1 MKSNHRFPLRRQIV
15 WGMRFFTILTS
26 LAVGA
31 ALFTLSN
38 QYVRANSLQA
48 ADFNLRLVATS
59 IETSLDSAD
68 ALLNWASID
77 STVRRYIS
85 QENINGTQT
94 IAAYEAVQEKY
105 YSSTLY
111 SHILR
116 FFITNENDR
125 HLQFGTL
132 NSSAAL
138 NRTSIK
144 QFLPKG
150 YGMQFT
156 TDPLLPG
163 SPDCIALSQ
172 PVRCGK
178 GTLHRGSTY
187 LALNTAIITDPAAGY
202 NLTDGSALYWEM
214 GSRLWQI
221 ENGSLTEIENPLR
234 EVDYTLR
241 TGSNNGVTEQ
251 TAWQGKV
258 QLDGQKYYVVKVTLN
273 GRSAALVQLLPANTF
288 LLHYGVYLWL
298 ITLGIAIIWGLSFL
312 MQHWLEWVITRPVE
326 ALQKR
331 IETVGSGNFAPD
343 RTVEWNNELGD
354 IGRGI
359 NQLAENVDSLM
370 TRRVEDERRKQ
381 ELEYRM
387 LQNEVNP
394 HFIYN
399 TLNSIRWMATIQHA
413 PGIAEMVTAFARLT
427 KSISKGTQKLV
438 PLQEELALLNDYFT
452 IQQYRYGGD
461 LEIEVS
467 RIESETLCQD
477 CMIPRFT
484 LQPLVENAIFHGLEP
499 KGGHGSVL
507 LDISTDPDTG
517 DVLLRITDD
526 GVGMPPEQVAHLL
539 DEPAEGAEK
548 AEKFR
553 HVGLWNVNRR
563 IRYSFGEGYG
573 LTIES
578 EEDVGTEVTIRLPY
592 QQKGDS
598 HAADITGGCGRALLP
613 ELWRLQPPCRAVR
626 CAGIPLWA
634 GCGQRCFAS
643 PCGGRLPCRCRPRPF
658 AEPGR
663 QHPHQPVVPADH
675 RLCRR
680 RNDGVLR
687 SAPAPFNGVV
697 SQRGRLCRA
706 AGQLGAGCKVR
717 LQRRQPQP
725 QRYRQ
730 HYCIQGR
737 QTVPDRY
744 RSGELHQKDLQP
756 PAV

>member
-1 MKSNHRFPLRRQIV
+1 MKSSHRFPLRRQIV
-15 WGMRFFTILTS
+15 WGMRFFTFLTS

-31 ALFTLSN
+31 ALFILSN

-48 ADFNLRLVATS
+48 AEFNLRLVATS
-59 IETSLDSAD
+59 IETSLESAD

-94 IAAYEAVQEKY
+94 IAAYEAMQEKY

-116 FFITNENDR
+116 FFVTNENDR
-125 HLQFGTL
+125 HLQFGPL

-138 NRTSIK
+138 NRTSVK
-144 QFLPKG
+144 QFLTKG
-150 YGMQFT
+150 YGMQFA

-163 SPDCIALSQ
+163 SPSCIAISQ

-187 LALNTAIITDPAAGY
+187 LALDTAIITDPAAGY
-202 NLTDGSALYWEM
+202 SLTDGSALYWEM

-298 ITLGIAIIWGLSFL
+298 VALGTAIIWGLSFL
-312 MQHWLEWVITRPVE
+312 MQHWLERVITRPVE

-413 PGIAEMVTAFARLT
+413 PGIAVIDALEVLAAADGPVHRVGLDAEDFFNVLHQLKRVAGLAVHLVDEGKNRDVAQRADLEQLDGLGLNALGGVNDHDGGVRRHQGAVGILT
-427 KSISKGTQKLV
+427 EVLV
-438 PLQEELALLNDYFT
+438 AGRVQNVDALALIVELQNRRGNGNTALLFNVHPVGHRMLGALLALDRTCGLDGPTVEQELFGECGFT
-452 IQQYRYGGD
+452 
-461 LEIEVS
+461 
-467 RIESETLCQD
+467 
-477 CMIPRFT
+477 
-484 LQPLVENAIFHGLEP
+484 
-499 KGGHGSVL
+499 
-507 LDISTDPDTG
+507 
-517 DVLLRITDD
+517 
-526 GVGMPPEQVAHLL
+526 GVG
-539 DEPAEGAEK
+539 
-548 AEKFR
+548 
-553 HVGLWNVNRR
+553 
-563 IRYSFGEGYG
+563 
-573 LTIES
+573 
-578 EEDVGTEVTIRLPY
+578 
-592 QQKGDS
+592 
-598 HAADITGGCGRALLP
+598 
-613 ELWRLQPPCRAVR
+613 VR
-626 CAGIPLWA
+626 DDRKCAPGFDF
-634 GCGQRCFAS
+634 FA
-643 PCGGRLPCRCRPRPF
+643 
-658 AEPGR
+658 
-663 QHPHQPVVPADH
+663 Q
-675 RLCRR
+675 
-680 RNDGVLR
+680 
-687 SAPAPFNGVV
+687 
-697 SQRGRLCRA
+697 
-706 AGQLGAGCKVR
+706 
-717 LQRRQPQP
+717 
-725 QRYRQ
+725 
-730 HYCIQGR
+730 
-737 QTVPDRY
+737 
-744 RSGELHQKDLQP
+744 
-756 PAV
+756 

>member
-1 MKSNHRFPLRRQIV
+1 MKSSHRFPLRRQIV
-15 WGMRFFTILTS
+15 WSTRVFTALTS
-26 LAVGA
+26 LAVCA
-31 ALFTLSN
+31 ALFFLSN
-38 QYVRANSLQA
+38 QYVRTNTLQA
-48 ADFNLRLVATS
+48 AEFNLRLVATG
-59 IETSLDSAD
+59 IETSLNDAD
-68 ALLNWASID
+68 ALLNWASIND
-77 STVRRYIS
+77 TVRRYLS
-85 QENINGTQT
+85 LEEVNGTQT
-94 IAAYEAVQEKY
+94 IAAYKAAQEKY
-105 YSSTLY
+105 YSNPLY
-111 SHILR
+111 PKVIR
-116 FFITNENDR
+116 FFMSNENDR
-125 HLQFGTL
+125 HLQFGPL
-132 NSSAAL
+132 NSSSAL
-138 NRTSIK
+138 NRSSVSL
-144 QFLPKG
+144 FLQQG
-150 YGMQFT
+150 YGMRFT
-156 TDPLLPG
+156 TDPLM
-163 SPDCIALSQ
+163 LSH
-172 PVRCGK
+172 PACLAISRPIRSGH
-178 GTLHRGSTY
+178 GTMHRGTVY
-187 LALNTAIITDPAAGY
+187 LALDPSVITDSAAGY
-202 NLTDGSALYWEM
+202 SLTDGSALYWEM
-214 GSRLWQI
+214 GNRLWQI
-221 ENGSLTEIENPLR
+221 ENGSLMETENRLR
-234 EVDYTLR
+234 EMDYTLR
-241 TGSNNGVTEQ
+241 TESKNGVTEQ

-298 ITLGIAIIWGLSFL
+298 IALGIAIILGLSFL
-312 MQHWLEWVITRPVE
+312 MQHWLEQVITRPVE

-331 IETVGSGNFAPD
+331 IEAVGSGSFAPD

-359 NQLAENVDSLM
+359 NQLAEDVDSLM
-370 TRRVEDERRKQ
+370 ARRVEDERRKQ

-467 RIESETLCQD
+467 RIEDERLCRD
-477 CMIPRFT
+477 CLIPRFT

-526 GVGMPPEQVAHLL
+526 GVGMPPELVAHLL

-592 QQKGDS
+592 QQKGDT
-598 HAADITGGCGRALLP
+598 HAADITGG
-613 ELWRLQPPCRAVR
+613 
-626 CAGIPLWA
+626 
-634 GCGQRCFAS
+634 
-643 PCGGRLPCRCRPRPF
+643 
-658 AEPGR
+658 
-663 QHPHQPVVPADH
+663 
-675 RLCRR
+675 
-680 RNDGVLR
+680 
-687 SAPAPFNGVV
+687 
-697 SQRGRLCRA
+697 
-706 AGQLGAGCKVR
+706 
-717 LQRRQPQP
+717 
-725 QRYRQ
+725 
-730 HYCIQGR
+730 
-737 QTVPDRY
+737 
-744 RSGELHQKDLQP
+744 
-756 PAV
+756 

>member
-1 MKSNHRFPLRRQIV
+1 MKSSHRFPLRRQIV
-15 WGMRFFTILTS
+15 WSTRVFTALTS
-26 LAVGA
+26 LAVCA
-31 ALFTLSN
+31 ALFFLSN
-38 QYVRANSLQA
+38 QYVRTNTLQA
-48 ADFNLRLVATS
+48 AEFNLRLVATG
-59 IETSLDSAD
+59 IETSLNDAD
-68 ALLNWASID
+68 TLLNWASIND
-77 STVRRYIS
+77 TVRRYLS
-85 QENINGTQT
+85 QEEVNGTQT
-94 IAAYEAVQEKY
+94 IAAYKAAQEKY
-105 YSSTLY
+105 YSNPLY
-111 SHILR
+111 PKVIR
-116 FFITNENDR
+116 FFMSNENDR
-125 HLQFGTL
+125 HLQFGPL
-132 NSSAAL
+132 NSSSAL
-138 NRTSIK
+138 NRSSVSL
-144 QFLPKG
+144 FLQQG
-150 YGMQFT
+150 YGMRFT
-156 TDPLLPG
+156 TDPLMISHPACLAISRPIRSG
-163 SPDCIALSQ
+163 H
-172 PVRCGK
+172 
-178 GTLHRGSTY
+178 GTMHRGTVY
-187 LALNTAIITDPAAGY
+187 LALDPSVITDSAAGY
-202 NLTDGSALYWEM
+202 SLTDGSALYWEM
-214 GSRLWQI
+214 GNRLWQI
-221 ENGSLTEIENPLR
+221 ENGSLMETENRLR
-234 EVDYTLR
+234 EMDYTLR
-241 TGSNNGVTEQ
+241 TESKNGVTEQ

-298 ITLGIAIIWGLSFL
+298 VALGIAIIWGLSFL

-467 RIESETLCQD
+467 RIESETLCRD

-598 HAADITGGCGRALLP
+598 HAADLTGG
-613 ELWRLQPPCRAVR
+613 
-626 CAGIPLWA
+626 
-634 GCGQRCFAS
+634 
-643 PCGGRLPCRCRPRPF
+643 
-658 AEPGR
+658 
-663 QHPHQPVVPADH
+663 
-675 RLCRR
+675 
-680 RNDGVLR
+680 
-687 SAPAPFNGVV
+687 
-697 SQRGRLCRA
+697 
-706 AGQLGAGCKVR
+706 
-717 LQRRQPQP
+717 
-725 QRYRQ
+725 
-730 HYCIQGR
+730 
-737 QTVPDRY
+737 
-744 RSGELHQKDLQP
+744 
-756 PAV
+756 

>member
-1 MKSNHRFPLRRQIV
+1 MKSSHRFPLRRQIV
-15 WGMRFFTILTS
+15 WSTRVFTALTS
-26 LAVGA
+26 LAVCA
-31 ALFTLSN
+31 ALFFLSN
-38 QYVRANSLQA
+38 QYVRTNTLQA
-48 ADFNLRLVATS
+48 AEFNLRLVATG
-59 IETSLDSAD
+59 IETSLNDAD
-68 ALLNWASID
+68 ALLNWASIND
-77 STVRRYIS
+77 TVRRYLS
-85 QENINGTQT
+85 QEEVNGTQT
-94 IAAYEAVQEKY
+94 IAAYKAAQEKY
-105 YSSTLY
+105 YSNPLY
-111 SHILR
+111 PKVIR
-116 FFITNENDR
+116 FFMSNENDR
-125 HLQFGTL
+125 HLQFGPL
-132 NSSAAL
+132 NSSSAL
-138 NRTSIK
+138 NRSSVSL
-144 QFLPKG
+144 FLQQG
-150 YGMQFT
+150 YGMCFT
-156 TDPLLPG
+156 TDPLM
-163 SPDCIALSQ
+163 LSH
-172 PVRCGK
+172 PACLAISRPIRSGH
-178 GTLHRGSTY
+178 GTMHRGTVY
-187 LALNTAIITDPAAGY
+187 LALGPSVITDSAAGY
-202 NLTDGSALYWEM
+202 SLTDGSALYWEM
-214 GSRLWQI
+214 GNRLWQI
-221 ENGSLTEIENPLR
+221 ENGSLMETENRLR
-234 EVDYTLR
+234 EMDYTLR
-241 TGSNNGVTEQ
+241 TESNNGVTEQ

-298 ITLGIAIIWGLSFL
+298 IALGIAIILGLSFL
-312 MQHWLEWVITRPVE
+312 MQHWLEQVITRPVE

-331 IETVGSGNFAPD
+331 IEAVGSGSFAPD

-359 NQLAENVDSLM
+359 NQLAEDVDSLM
-370 TRRVEDERRKQ
+370 ARRVEDERRKQ

-467 RIESETLCQD
+467 RIEDERLCRD
-477 CMIPRFT
+477 CLIPRFT

-598 HAADITGGCGRALLP
+598 HAADITGG
-613 ELWRLQPPCRAVR
+613 
-626 CAGIPLWA
+626 
-634 GCGQRCFAS
+634 
-643 PCGGRLPCRCRPRPF
+643 
-658 AEPGR
+658 
-663 QHPHQPVVPADH
+663 
-675 RLCRR
+675 
-680 RNDGVLR
+680 
-687 SAPAPFNGVV
+687 
-697 SQRGRLCRA
+697 
-706 AGQLGAGCKVR
+706 
-717 LQRRQPQP
+717 
-725 QRYRQ
+725 
-730 HYCIQGR
+730 
-737 QTVPDRY
+737 
-744 RSGELHQKDLQP
+744 
-756 PAV
+756 

>member
-1 MKSNHRFPLRRQIV
+1 MKSSHRFPLRRQIV
-15 WGMRFFTILTS
+15 WGMRFFTFLTS

-31 ALFTLSN
+31 ALFILSN

-48 ADFNLRLVATS
+48 AEFNLRLVATS

-77 STVRRYIS
+77 STVRRYIT

-94 IAAYEAVQEKY
+94 IAAYEAMQEKY

-116 FFITNENDR
+116 FFVTNENAR
-125 HLQFGTL
+125 HLQFGAL

-138 NRTSIK
+138 NRTSVK
-144 QFLPKG
+144 QFLTKG
-150 YGMQFT
+150 YGMQFA

-187 LALNTAIITDPAAGY
+187 LALDTAIITDPAAGY
-202 NLTDGSALYWEM
+202 SLTDGSALYWEM

-298 ITLGIAIIWGLSFL
+298 VALGTAIIWGLSFL
-312 MQHWLEWVITRPVE
+312 MQHWLERVITRPVE

-381 ELEYRM
+381 ELEYR
-387 LQNEVNP
+387 LHRGGFRVLEEKAGQHQHRQP
-394 HFIYN
+394 AAQH
-399 TLNSIRWMATIQHA
+399 HA
-413 PGIAEMVTAFARLT
+413 PAGMRLACRGCRGGRTACRGLLIQNFASDLLGAAQLRNGAGFVFRPGGVQIIFVITQSVLALGLRQG
-427 KSISKGTQKLV
+427 SQKL
-438 PLQEELALLNDYFT
+438 LQRSKKCSTGHRSFHL
-452 IQQYRYGGD
+452 
-461 LEIEVS
+461 
-467 RIESETLCQD
+467 SEKCVNGRTVAA
-477 CMIPRFT
+477 P
-484 LQPLVENAIFHGLEP
+484 
-499 KGGHGSVL
+499 
-507 LDISTDPDTG
+507 
-517 DVLLRITDD
+517 LLR
-526 GVGMPPEQVAHLL
+526 VGGKLRPP
-539 DEPAEGAEK
+539 
-548 AEKFR
+548 
-553 HVGLWNVNRR
+553 
-563 IRYSFGEGYG
+563 
-573 LTIES
+573 
-578 EEDVGTEVTIRLPY
+578 
-592 QQKGDS
+592 
-598 HAADITGGCGRALLP
+598 GGCDLIIATVAAIEGRIVDR
-613 ELWRLQPPCRAVR
+613 E
-626 CAGIPLWA
+626 
-634 GCGQRCFAS
+634 
-643 PCGGRLPCRCRPRPF
+643 
-658 AEPGR
+658 
-663 QHPHQPVVPADH
+663 
-675 RLCRR
+675 
-680 RNDGVLR
+680 
-687 SAPAPFNGVV
+687 
-697 SQRGRLCRA
+697 
-706 AGQLGAGCKVR
+706 QLVF
-717 LQRRQPQP
+717 L
-725 QRYRQ
+725 
-730 HYCIQGR
+730 
-737 QTVPDRY
+737 
-744 RSGELHQKDLQP
+744 
-756 PAV
+756 

>member
-1 MKSNHRFPLRRQIV
+1 MKSSHRFPLRRQIV
-15 WGMRFFTILTS
+15 WGMRFFTTLTS

-31 ALFTLSN
+31 ALFILSN

-48 ADFNLRLVATS
+48 AEFNLRLVATG
-59 IETSLDSAD
+59 IETSLNDAD
-68 ALLNWASID
+68 ALLNWASIND
-77 STVRRYIS
+77 TVRRYLS
-85 QENINGTQT
+85 QEEVNGAQT
-94 IAAYEAVQEKY
+94 IAAYKAAQEKY
-105 YSSTLY
+105 YSNPLY
-111 SHILR
+111 PKVIR
-116 FFITNENDR
+116 FFMSNENDR
-125 HLQFGTL
+125 HLQFGPL
-132 NSSAAL
+132 NSSSAL
-138 NRTSIK
+138 NRSSISL
-144 QFLPKG
+144 FLQQG

-156 TDPLLPG
+156 TDPLMSSHPACLAISRPIRSG
-163 SPDCIALSQ
+163 
-172 PVRCGK
+172 R
-178 GTLHRGSTY
+178 GTMHRGTAY
-187 LALNTAIITDPAAGY
+187 LALAPSVITDPAAGY
-202 NLTDGSALYWEM
+202 SLTDGSALYWEM

-221 ENGSLTEIENPLR
+221 KNGSLTETENLLQ

-241 TGSNNGVTEQ
+241 TESNNGIAEQ

-258 QLDGQKYYVVKVTLN
+258 QLDSQNYYVVKVTLN

-288 LLHYGVYLWL
+288 LQYYGVYLWL
-298 ITLGIAIIWGLSFL
+298 IALGIAIIWGLSFL
-312 MQHWLEWVITRPVE
+312 MQHWLERVITRPVE

-331 IETVGSGNFAPD
+331 IEAVGSGSFAPD

-598 HAADITGGCGRALLP
+598 YAADTACG
-613 ELWRLQPPCRAVR
+613 
-626 CAGIPLWA
+626 
-634 GCGQRCFAS
+634 
-643 PCGGRLPCRCRPRPF
+643 
-658 AEPGR
+658 
-663 QHPHQPVVPADH
+663 
-675 RLCRR
+675 
-680 RNDGVLR
+680 
-687 SAPAPFNGVV
+687 
-697 SQRGRLCRA
+697 
-706 AGQLGAGCKVR
+706 
-717 LQRRQPQP
+717 
-725 QRYRQ
+725 
-730 HYCIQGR
+730 
-737 QTVPDRY
+737 
-744 RSGELHQKDLQP
+744 
-756 PAV
+756 

>member
-31 ALFTLSN
+31 ALFILSN

-48 ADFNLRLVATS
+48 AEFNLRLVATD
-59 IETSLDSAD
+59 IETSLNDAD
-68 ALLNWASID
+68 ALLNWASIND
-77 STVRRYIS
+77 TVRRYLS
-85 QENINGTQT
+85 QEEVNGTQT
-94 IAAYEAVQEKY
+94 IAAYKAAQEKY
-105 YSSTLY
+105 YSNPLY
-111 SHILR
+111 PKVIR
-116 FFITNENDR
+116 FFMSNENDR
-125 HLQFGTL
+125 HLQFGPL
-132 NSSAAL
+132 NSSSAL
-138 NRTSIK
+138 NRSSISL
-144 QFLPKG
+144 FLQQG

-156 TDPLLPG
+156 TDPLMSSHPACLAISRPIRSG
-163 SPDCIALSQ
+163 
-172 PVRCGK
+172 R
-178 GTLHRGSTY
+178 GTMHRGTAY
-187 LALNTAIITDPAAGY
+187 LALAPSVITDPAAGY
-202 NLTDGSALYWEM
+202 SLTDGSALYWEM

-221 ENGSLTEIENPLR
+221 KNGSLTETENLLQ

-241 TGSNNGVTEQ
+241 TESNNGIAEQ

-258 QLDGQKYYVVKVTLN
+258 QLDGQNYYVVKVTLN

-288 LLHYGVYLWL
+288 LQHYGVYLWL
-298 ITLGIAIIWGLSFL
+298 IALGIAIIWGLSFL
-312 MQHWLEWVITRPVE
+312 MQHWLERVITRPVE

-331 IETVGSGNFAPD
+331 IEAVGSGSFAPD
-343 RTVEWNNELGD
+343 RAVEWNNELGD

-467 RIESETLCQD
+467 RIESETLCRD
-477 CMIPRFT
+477 CLIPRFT

-526 GVGMPPEQVAHLL
+526 GVGMPPEVVAHLL

-592 QQKGDS
+592 QQKGGS
-598 HAADITGGCGRALLP
+598 HAADTTCG
-613 ELWRLQPPCRAVR
+613 
-626 CAGIPLWA
+626 
-634 GCGQRCFAS
+634 
-643 PCGGRLPCRCRPRPF
+643 
-658 AEPGR
+658 
-663 QHPHQPVVPADH
+663 
-675 RLCRR
+675 
-680 RNDGVLR
+680 
-687 SAPAPFNGVV
+687 
-697 SQRGRLCRA
+697 
-706 AGQLGAGCKVR
+706 
-717 LQRRQPQP
+717 
-725 QRYRQ
+725 
-730 HYCIQGR
+730 
-737 QTVPDRY
+737 
-744 RSGELHQKDLQP
+744 
-756 PAV
+756 

>member
-1 MKSNHRFPLRRQIV
+1 MDRPGHRFSLRRQIV
-15 WGMRFFTILTS
+15 WSTRVFTALTS
-26 LAVGA
+26 LAVCA
-31 ALFTLSN
+31 ALFFLSN
-38 QYVRANSLQA
+38 QYVRTNTLQA
-48 ADFNLRLVATS
+48 AEFNLRLVATG
-59 IETSLDSAD
+59 IETSLNDAD
-68 ALLNWASID
+68 ALLNWASIND
-77 STVRRYIS
+77 TVRRYLS
-85 QENINGTQT
+85 QEEVNGTQT
-94 IAAYEAVQEKY
+94 IAAYKAAQEKY
-105 YSSTLY
+105 YSNPLY
-111 SHILR
+111 PKVIR
-116 FFITNENDR
+116 FFMSNENDR
-125 HLQFGTL
+125 HLQFGPL
-132 NSSAAL
+132 NSSSAL
-138 NRTSIK
+138 NRSSVSL
-144 QFLPKG
+144 FLQQG
-150 YGMQFT
+150 YGMRFT
-156 TDPLLPG
+156 TDPLMASHPACLAISRPIRSG
-163 SPDCIALSQ
+163 H
-172 PVRCGK
+172 
-178 GTLHRGSTY
+178 GTMHRGTAY
-187 LALNTAIITDPAAGY
+187 LALDPSVITDSAAGY
-202 NLTDGSALYWEM
+202 TMSEGSALYWEM
-214 GSRLWQI
+214 GNQLWQI

-298 ITLGIAIIWGLSFL
+298 VALGTAIIWGLSFL
-312 MQHWLEWVITRPVE
+312 MQHWLERVITRPVE

-427 KSISKGTQKLV
+427 KSISKETQKLV

-467 RIESETLCQD
+467 RIESETLCRD
-477 CMIPRFT
+477 CLIPRFT

-507 LDISTDPDTG
+507 LDISTDPATG
-517 DVLLRITDD
+517 DVLLRLTDD
-526 GVGMPPEQVAHLL
+526 GIGMPPEQVTHLL
-539 DEPAEGAEK
+539 DAPAGEKEK

-563 IRYSFGEGYG
+563 IQYSFGEAYG

-578 EEDVGTEVTIRLPY
+578 EEGIGTEVTIRLPY
-592 QQKGDS
+592 QKKGND
-598 HAADITGGCGRALLP
+598 HAADLTCG
-613 ELWRLQPPCRAVR
+613 
-626 CAGIPLWA
+626 
-634 GCGQRCFAS
+634 
-643 PCGGRLPCRCRPRPF
+643 
-658 AEPGR
+658 
-663 QHPHQPVVPADH
+663 
-675 RLCRR
+675 
-680 RNDGVLR
+680 
-687 SAPAPFNGVV
+687 
-697 SQRGRLCRA
+697 
-706 AGQLGAGCKVR
+706 
-717 LQRRQPQP
+717 
-725 QRYRQ
+725 
-730 HYCIQGR
+730 
-737 QTVPDRY
+737 
-744 RSGELHQKDLQP
+744 
-756 PAV
+756 

>member
-1 MKSNHRFPLRRQIV
+1 MKSSHRFPLRRQIV
-15 WGMRFFTILTS
+15 WSTRVFTALTS
-26 LAVGA
+26 LAVCA
-31 ALFTLSN
+31 ALFFLSN
-38 QYVRANSLQA
+38 QYVRTNTLQA
-48 ADFNLRLVATS
+48 AEFNLRLVATG
-59 IETSLDSAD
+59 IETSLNDAD
-68 ALLNWASID
+68 ALLNWASIND
-77 STVRRYIS
+77 TVRRYLS
-85 QENINGTQT
+85 QEEVNGTQT
-94 IAAYEAVQEKY
+94 IAAYKAAQEKY
-105 YSSTLY
+105 YSNPLY
-111 SHILR
+111 PKVIR
-116 FFITNENDR
+116 FFMSNENDR
-125 HLQFGTL
+125 HLQFGPL
-132 NSSAAL
+132 NSSSAL
-138 NRTSIK
+138 NRSSVSL
-144 QFLPKG
+144 FLQQG
-150 YGMQFT
+150 YGMRFT
-156 TDPLLPG
+156 TDPLMISHPACLAISRPIRSG
-163 SPDCIALSQ
+163 H
-172 PVRCGK
+172 
-178 GTLHRGSTY
+178 GTMHRGTVY
-187 LALNTAIITDPAAGY
+187 LALDPSVITDSAAGY
-202 NLTDGSALYWEM
+202 SLTDGSALYWEM
-214 GSRLWQI
+214 GNRLWQI
-221 ENGSLTEIENPLR
+221 ENGSLMETENRLR
-234 EVDYTLR
+234 EMDYTLR
-241 TGSNNGVTEQ
+241 TESKNGVTEQ

-273 GRSAALVQLLPANTF
+273 GRGAALVQLLPANTF

-298 ITLGIAIIWGLSFL
+298 IALGIAIILGLSFL
-312 MQHWLEWVITRPVE
+312 MQHWLEQVITRPVE

-331 IETVGSGNFAPD
+331 IEAVGSGSFAPD

-359 NQLAENVDSLM
+359 NQLAEDVDSLM
-370 TRRVEDERRKQ
+370 ARRVEDERRKQ

-467 RIESETLCQD
+467 RIEDERLCRD
-477 CMIPRFT
+477 CLIPRFT

-526 GVGMPPEQVAHLL
+526 GVGMPPELVAHLL
-539 DEPAEGAEK
+539 DEPAEGAEM

-598 HAADITGGCGRALLP
+598 HAADLTGG
-613 ELWRLQPPCRAVR
+613 
-626 CAGIPLWA
+626 
-634 GCGQRCFAS
+634 
-643 PCGGRLPCRCRPRPF
+643 
-658 AEPGR
+658 
-663 QHPHQPVVPADH
+663 
-675 RLCRR
+675 
-680 RNDGVLR
+680 
-687 SAPAPFNGVV
+687 
-697 SQRGRLCRA
+697 
-706 AGQLGAGCKVR
+706 
-717 LQRRQPQP
+717 
-725 QRYRQ
+725 
-730 HYCIQGR
+730 
-737 QTVPDRY
+737 
-744 RSGELHQKDLQP
+744 
-756 PAV
+756 

>member
-1 MKSNHRFPLRRQIV
+1 MDCPRHRFSLRRQIV
-15 WGMRFFTILTS
+15 WSTRIFTALTS
-26 LAVGA
+26 LAVCA
-31 ALFTLSN
+31 ALFFLSN
-38 QYVRANSLQA
+38 QYVRTNTLQA
-48 ADFNLRLVATS
+48 AEFNLRLVATS
-59 IETSLDSAD
+59 IETSLNDAD
-68 ALLNWASID
+68 ALLNWASIND
-77 STVRRYIS
+77 TVRRYLS
-85 QENINGTQT
+85 QEEVNGTQT
-94 IAAYEAVQEKY
+94 IAAYKAAQEKY
-105 YSSTLY
+105 YSNPLY
-111 SHILR
+111 PKVIR
-116 FFITNENDR
+116 FFMSNENDR
-125 HLQFGTL
+125 HLQFGPL
-132 NSSAAL
+132 NSSSAL
-138 NRTSIK
+138 NRSSVSL
-144 QFLPKG
+144 FLQQG
-150 YGMQFT
+150 YGMRFT
-156 TDPLLPG
+156 TDPLMISHPACLAISRPIRSG
-163 SPDCIALSQ
+163 H
-172 PVRCGK
+172 
-178 GTLHRGSTY
+178 GTMHRGTAY
-187 LALNTAIITDPAAGY
+187 LALDPSVITDPAAGY
-202 NLTDGSALYWEM
+202 SLTDGSALYWEM
-214 GSRLWQI
+214 GNRLWQI
-221 ENGSLTEIENPLR
+221 ENGSLTETENRLR

-241 TGSNNGVTEQ
+241 TESNNGVTEQ

-298 ITLGIAIIWGLSFL
+298 VALGIAIIWGLSFL
-312 MQHWLEWVITRPVE
+312 MQYWLERVITLPVE

-331 IETVGSGNFAPD
+331 IEAVGSGSFAPD

-370 TRRVEDERRKQ
+370 ARRVEDERRKQ

-427 KSISKGTQKLV
+427 KSISKETQKLV

-467 RIESETLCQD
+467 RIEDERLCRD
-477 CMIPRFT
+477 CLIPRFT

-526 GVGMPPEQVAHLL
+526 GIGMPPEQVAHLL
-539 DEPAEGAEK
+539 DAPAGEKEK

-563 IRYSFGEGYG
+563 IQYSFGEAYG

-578 EEDVGTEVTIRLPY
+578 EEGIGTEVTIRLPY

-598 HAADITGGCGRALLP
+598 HAADLTCG
-613 ELWRLQPPCRAVR
+613 
-626 CAGIPLWA
+626 
-634 GCGQRCFAS
+634 
-643 PCGGRLPCRCRPRPF
+643 
-658 AEPGR
+658 
-663 QHPHQPVVPADH
+663 
-675 RLCRR
+675 
-680 RNDGVLR
+680 
-687 SAPAPFNGVV
+687 
-697 SQRGRLCRA
+697 
-706 AGQLGAGCKVR
+706 
-717 LQRRQPQP
+717 
-725 QRYRQ
+725 
-730 HYCIQGR
+730 
-737 QTVPDRY
+737 
-744 RSGELHQKDLQP
+744 
-756 PAV
+756 

>member
-1 MKSNHRFPLRRQIV
+1 MKSSHRFPLRRQIV
-15 WGMRFFTILTS
+15 WSTRVFTALTS
-26 LAVGA
+26 LAVCA
-31 ALFTLSN
+31 ALFFLSN
-38 QYVRANSLQA
+38 QYVRTNTLQA
-48 ADFNLRLVATS
+48 AEFNLRLVATG
-59 IETSLDSAD
+59 IETSLNDAD
-68 ALLNWASID
+68 TLLNWASIND
-77 STVRRYIS
+77 TVRRYLS
-85 QENINGTQT
+85 LEEVNGTQT
-94 IAAYEAVQEKY
+94 IAAYKAAQEKY
-105 YSSTLY
+105 YSNPLY
-111 SHILR
+111 PKVIR
-116 FFITNENDR
+116 FFMSNENDR
-125 HLQFGTL
+125 HLQFGPL
-132 NSSAAL
+132 NSSSAL
-138 NRTSIK
+138 NRSSVSL
-144 QFLPKG
+144 FLQQG
-150 YGMQFT
+150 YGMRFT
-156 TDPLLPG
+156 TDPLM
-163 SPDCIALSQ
+163 LSH
-172 PVRCGK
+172 PACLAISRPIRSGH
-178 GTLHRGSTY
+178 GTMHRGTVY
-187 LALNTAIITDPAAGY
+187 LALDPSVITDSAAGY
-202 NLTDGSALYWEM
+202 SLTDGSALYWEM
-214 GSRLWQI
+214 GNRLWQI
-221 ENGSLTEIENPLR
+221 ENGSLMETENRLR
-234 EVDYTLR
+234 EMDYTLR
-241 TGSNNGVTEQ
+241 TESKNGVTEQ

-298 ITLGIAIIWGLSFL
+298 IALGIAIILGLSFL
-312 MQHWLEWVITRPVE
+312 MQHWLEQVITRPVE

-359 NQLAENVDSLM
+359 NQLAEDVDSLM
-370 TRRVEDERRKQ
+370 ARRVEDERRKQ

-467 RIESETLCQD
+467 RIESETLCRD

-598 HAADITGGCGRALLP
+598 HAADITGG
-613 ELWRLQPPCRAVR
+613 
-626 CAGIPLWA
+626 
-634 GCGQRCFAS
+634 
-643 PCGGRLPCRCRPRPF
+643 
-658 AEPGR
+658 
-663 QHPHQPVVPADH
+663 
-675 RLCRR
+675 
-680 RNDGVLR
+680 
-687 SAPAPFNGVV
+687 
-697 SQRGRLCRA
+697 
-706 AGQLGAGCKVR
+706 
-717 LQRRQPQP
+717 
-725 QRYRQ
+725 
-730 HYCIQGR
+730 
-737 QTVPDRY
+737 
-744 RSGELHQKDLQP
+744 
-756 PAV
+756 

>member
-1 MKSNHRFPLRRQIV
+1 MKSSHRFPLRRQIV
-15 WGMRFFTILTS
+15 WSTRVFTALTS
-26 LAVGA
+26 LAVCA
-31 ALFTLSN
+31 ALFFLSN
-38 QYVRANSLQA
+38 QYVRTNTLQA
-48 ADFNLRLVATS
+48 AEFNLRLVATG
-59 IETSLDSAD
+59 IETSLNDAD
-68 ALLNWASID
+68 ALLNWASIND
-77 STVRRYIS
+77 TVRRYLS
-85 QENINGTQT
+85 QEEVNGTQT
-94 IAAYEAVQEKY
+94 IAAYKAAQEKY
-105 YSSTLY
+105 YSNPLY
-111 SHILR
+111 PKVIR
-116 FFITNENDR
+116 FFMSNENDR
-125 HLQFGTL
+125 HLQFGPL
-132 NSSAAL
+132 NSSSAL
-138 NRTSIK
+138 NRSSVSL
-144 QFLPKG
+144 FLQQG
-150 YGMQFT
+150 YGMRFT
-156 TDPLLPG
+156 TDPLMISHPACLAISRPIRSG
-163 SPDCIALSQ
+163 H
-172 PVRCGK
+172 
-178 GTLHRGSTY
+178 GTMHRGTVY
-187 LALNTAIITDPAAGY
+187 LALDPSVITDSAAGY
-202 NLTDGSALYWEM
+202 SLTDGSALYWEM
-214 GSRLWQI
+214 GNRLWQI
-221 ENGSLTEIENPLR
+221 ENGSLMETENRLR
-234 EVDYTLR
+234 EMDYTLR
-241 TGSNNGVTEQ
+241 TESKNGVTEQ

-298 ITLGIAIIWGLSFL
+298 IALGIAIILGLSFL
-312 MQHWLEWVITRPVE
+312 MQHWLEQVITRPVE

-331 IETVGSGNFAPD
+331 IEAVGSGSFAPD

-359 NQLAENVDSLM
+359 NQLAEDVDSLM
-370 TRRVEDERRKQ
+370 ARRVEDERRKQ

-467 RIESETLCQD
+467 RIESETLCRD

-507 LDISTDPDTG
+507 LDISTDSDTG

-598 HAADITGGCGRALLP
+598 HAADITGG
-613 ELWRLQPPCRAVR
+613 
-626 CAGIPLWA
+626 
-634 GCGQRCFAS
+634 
-643 PCGGRLPCRCRPRPF
+643 
-658 AEPGR
+658 
-663 QHPHQPVVPADH
+663 
-675 RLCRR
+675 
-680 RNDGVLR
+680 
-687 SAPAPFNGVV
+687 
-697 SQRGRLCRA
+697 
-706 AGQLGAGCKVR
+706 
-717 LQRRQPQP
+717 
-725 QRYRQ
+725 
-730 HYCIQGR
+730 
-737 QTVPDRY
+737 
-744 RSGELHQKDLQP
+744 
-756 PAV
+756 